1 LWSSPHIKGLW
12 WKEWLQMATEV
23 YIHAILAD
31 NHLDQGVYQVTY
43 ALFDV
48 VPCYDNALGG
58 HDPSSQGHGEDR
70 CQAKILSYAL
80 ADER

>member
-1 LWSSPHIKGLW
+1 
-12 WKEWLQMATEV
+12 MATEV
-23 YIHAILAD
+23 YICAILAD
-31 NHLDQGVYQVTY
+31 SHVYECVYQGTY

-58 HDPSSQGHGEDR
+58 HDPSSQGHGKDG
-70 CQAKILSYAL
+70 CQAEILPYAL